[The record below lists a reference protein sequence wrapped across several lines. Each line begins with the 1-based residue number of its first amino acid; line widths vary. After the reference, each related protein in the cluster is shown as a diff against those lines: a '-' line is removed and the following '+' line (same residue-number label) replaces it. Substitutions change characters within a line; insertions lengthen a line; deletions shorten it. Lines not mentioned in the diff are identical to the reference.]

1 MPTIVDSLIVELALD
16 PAKFTPKAKEAIEDL
31 GKLEKANEKRS
42 KGNVEGARHE
52 TDALR
57 NLSKTAVGLFAIFT
71 GITGIK
77 EFSTGTINAGAAVGR
92 LSRAIGVSAVDIAK
106 WKAVAREFGSTG
118 VNMAAPCYRKPRGF

>member
-57 NLSKTAVGLFAIFT
+57 SLSKTAVGLFAIFT

-77 EFSTGTINAGAAVGR
+77 EFITGTINAGAHFVEPLNPSDDTGWRHVGVR
-92 LSRAIGVSAVDIAK
+92 VRAIVLRRQDAELTLCPS
-106 WKAVAREFGSTG
+106 
-118 VNMAAPCYRKPRGF
+118 P